1 MPNLTNMP
9 NQKLFM
15 ATTSKKCQISEIWH
29 KNMPVGNTGST
40 CSPRLSWLLGINKL
54 VSVTVGRCNKKKQL
68 LLLLLWYWHLKS
80 VHKLK
85 GEGSLQY

>member
-29 KNMPVGNTGST
+29 KNMPVGNTGT
-40 CSPRLSWLLGINKL
+40 TNLDFELPLI
-54 VSVTVGRCNKKKQL
+54 GRSQ
-68 LLLLLWYWHLKS
+68 
-80 VHKLK
+80 
-85 GEGSLQY
+85 